1 MILVKLGKELE
12 DGKFSFICILQ
23 IESIKTALSLT
34 TPVQEMSSFL
44 IKKLD
49 KLICFYVVAPYKH
62 LYNNF
67 NHNKF

>member
-34 TPVQEMSSFL
+34 TPIQEMSSFL

-49 KLICFYVVAPYKH
+49 KNIYQIKRLHIALFRH
-62 LYNNF
+62 F
-67 NHNKF
+67 